1 LVLSTQ
7 SSRTRVK
14 YPNSTSLS
22 IDRILPVSPRYEPSS
37 RSSLC
42 GEQPHPWD
50 HLQPQVEKSRH
61 RGAKQR
67 VRYGLQP
74 TISLFRAVNIRSL
87 NLISIRH
94 HIAQTMSST
103 LIHLWCPSGVHT
115 ILDKL
120 NLSLTKNS
128 NAKDR

>member
-1 LVLSTQ
+1 MASGVIFKELSLTPLVLSTQ
-7 SSRTRVK
+7 SSRTRAK

-22 IDRILPVSPRYEPSS
+22 THRILPVSPRYEPSS

-61 RGAKQR
+61 RGAEAR

-74 TISLFRAVNIRSL
+74 TTSL
-87 NLISIRH
+87 
-94 HIAQTMSST
+94 
-103 LIHLWCPSGVHT
+103 
-115 ILDKL
+115 
-120 NLSLTKNS
+120 LSLELL
-128 NAKDR
+128 